1 MDILIVDDDRTTV
14 AVVRKALAE
23 FGHKVDSAYD
33 AGEAIKCASEHSYD
47 LFILDRMLPTQ
58 DGLTLLKELRRSNP
72 EVPTLFLTAMSSIQ
86 DRITGLDEGADDYL
100 VKPFALGELIAR
112 VNSVMRRY
120 KAASAPVRWIVDT
133 LEFDL
138 LSREVSRSGTKINLQ
153 PRELKILEV
162 LLRNRGEIISK
173 PMLLREVWGLH
184 FDPGTSV
191 VQTNVS
197 RLRAKVDLP
206 GEKPLIH
213 TLRGFGYQ
221 LDDKG

>member
-23 FGHKVDSAYD
+23 FGHKVDSAFD
-33 AGEAIKCASEHSYD
+33 AGEAIKSASEHAYD
-47 LFILDRMLPTQ
+47 LFILDRMLPTR
-58 DGLTLLKELRRSNP
+58 DGLTLLKELRTSNP
-72 EVPTLFLTAMSSIQ
+72 EVPALFLTAMSSIQ

-120 KAASAPVRWIVDT
+120 NARSAPARWVVDT
-133 LEFDL
+133 LEFEL
-138 LSREVSRSGTKINLQ
+138 LSREVSRSGTKISLQ

-162 LLRNRGEIISK
+162 LLRNRGEIVSK
-173 PMLLREVWGLH
+173 AMLLREVWGLD

-213 TLRGFGYQ
+213 TLRGLGYQ

>member
-14 AVVRKALAE
+14 AVVRKALEE

-33 AGEAIKCASEHSYD
+33 AGEAIMRASEHAYD
-47 LFILDRMLPTQ
+47 LFILDRMLPTR
-58 DGLTLLKELRRSNP
+58 DGLTLLKELRGSSQG
-72 EVPTLFLTAMSSIQ
+72 VPTLFLTAMSSIQ
-86 DRITGLDEGADDYL
+86 DRIIGLDEGADDYL
-100 VKPFALGELIAR
+100 VKPFALGELVAR

-120 KAASAPVRWIVDT
+120 KTTSAPVRWNVDT

-138 LSREVSRSGTKINLQ
+138 LSREVMRSGTKINLQ